1 MNKDLRE
8 FDVANYLDSKEVI
21 AEYLT
26 QVLKDGDLDEL
37 LSAIGDV
44 ARAKGMTQIA
54 KETGLGRES
63 LYKSFTNGSKPKFD
77 TVVKVLDSLGIKLQA
92 SVS

>member
-1 MNKDLRE
+1 MSKNLRE

-26 QVLKDGDLDEL
+26 QVLKGGDLDEL

-44 ARAKGMTQIA
+44 ARAKGMTKIA
-54 KETGLGRES
+54 KETGQGRES
-63 LYKSFTNGSKPKFD
+63 FYKSFTGGSKPKFD
-77 TVVKVLDSLGIKLQA
+77 TVVKALDSLGIKLQA
-92 SVS
+92 SVN